1 MSAADEYRRY
11 AEEALL
17 WARKSKTDDDRA
29 ILLYLA
35 RIWMSAARE
44 EGVVQRAAL
53 AGGLPSH
60 QRVNTIVHFPKPPGH
75 FRGPHAAY

>member
-1 MSAADEYRRY
+1 MSEADEYRLY

-17 WARKSKTDDDRA
+17 WARNSKTEDDRA

-44 EGVVQRAAL
+44 EGAVQRAAL
-53 AGGLPSH
+53 VGGLPSLQH
-60 QRVNTIVHFPKPPGH
+60 VNSIIHFPKPPGH
-75 FRGPHAAY
+75 FRAPHAAN